1 MIKNKIVFE
10 VKKDDRI
17 YAFYCD
23 PECPLGEIFD
33 AMCAMKSEIVQR
45 INAVNIKPEEKKE
58 CTDEC
63 KQ

>member
-1 MIKNKIVFE
+1 MIKNKVAFE
-10 VKKDDRI
+10 VKKDERI

-33 AMCAMKSEIVQR
+33 VMCSMKSVVLER
-45 INAVNIKPEEKKE
+45 INAVSIKPEDKKE
-58 CTDEC
+58 CADEC